1 MAIVTVPAA
10 RATLTESPDGLL
22 ISIPAKKNW
31 PVILFLG
38 FWLTGWLLGEVTVIF
53 HMLQV
58 HLSHRTNV
66 IAPGTNLTAHTPMN
80 VSVSL
85 FLLVWLAGWTI
96 GGAFAIAT
104 WLWNIAGFEKVL
116 VGPSTLTTRREVLG
130 IGPSKEYELGS
141 VSNLRVNMGASNV
154 YFGRSSF
161 QIFSGNS
168 GTIAFDYGAKTF
180 HFGMGLDEAEA
191 QQIIERLG
199 SRHTF

>member
-10 RATLTESPDGLL
+10 RATISESPDGLL

-31 PVILFLG
+31 PVIIFLG
-38 FWLTGWLLGEVTVIF
+38 FWLMGWLLGEVTVIF
-53 HMLQV
+53 QMLRG
-58 HLSHRTNV
+58 HLSHG
-66 IAPGTNLTAHTPMN
+66 ANLTGRVPAN
-80 VSVSL
+80 VGVRL
-85 FLLVWLAGWTI
+85 FLMVWVTGWTI

-104 WLWNIAGFEKVL
+104 WLWNLAGFEKVL
-116 VGPSTLTTRREVLG
+116 LGTSTLTTRREVLG

-154 YFGRSSF
+154 SYRRSSF

-180 HFGMGLDEAEA
+180 HFGMGLDEGEA
-191 QQIIERLG
+191 QQIIERLE